1 MDALRRVRA
10 LRKPSPPSRKHEPGS
25 AVEMGRLGLSL
36 ISRAGRGGMGRGEG
50 CREKI
55 DGGGGGRRP
64 NQNNGWD
71 GSVFWEERL
80 NPER

>member
-55 DGGGGGRRP
+55 DGGGEDDDQTKTMAGMGACF
-64 NQNNGWD
+64 GKS
-71 GSVFWEERL
+71 G
-80 NPER
+80 

>member
-55 DGGGGGRRP
+55 DGGGGRTTTKPKQWLGWERVLGRAAE
-64 NQNNGWD
+64 
-71 GSVFWEERL
+71 S
-80 NPER
+80 